1 MRIIHMNNSSNNNS
15 NNSGSTDSNIDNNT
29 GSNTDRN
36 NGNSRKKGSQQYE
49 LLTNTP
55 VFPLIVRLSIPT
67 ILSML
72 ITNIYN
78 LADTAFV
85 GKLGN
90 SASGAVGIVFGFM
103 SILQAVGFL
112 FGQGCGSILSRRE
125 GAGDYKGAS
134 RAASIGF
141 FGALFFSSLI
151 AVTCFVFLEPLIY
164 MLGSTPTIYPYAR
177 TYITWILLAAP
188 CLVSSFTMNNIL
200 RYEGKASIGTIG
212 MMTGAIL
219 NMVGDPIL
227 IFGFKLGIAGAGIS
241 TAVSQIISFSIMLSM
256 FLRGK
261 TQAKLSFKLL
271 MESKDFLLT
280 EFFDIVGTGFP
291 SLLRQ
296 ALNSVSTVILNS
308 SAGLYGDA
316 AVAAMSIVTR
326 VSFFVF
332 SLALGIGQGF
342 QPVCAFNY
350 GAGKINRLRKAYK
363 VTLVLA
369 EVVMVIMSVLV
380 LINPEAVIRL
390 FRDDDQVVAMGVRA
404 LKLQVTSQV
413 FLPFCMVNEMSMQ
426 STGRK
431 LGASV
436 LSSTRSGLFFIPAL
450 LILPKLRGFAGIQEA
465 QPLAMVLSLIP
476 AAYFA
481 NKLFKELRSF
491 NEKV

>member
-1 MRIIHMNNSSNNNS
+1 
-15 NNSGSTDSNIDNNT
+15 
-29 GSNTDRN
+29 
-36 NGNSRKKGSQQYE
+36 
-49 LLTNTP
+49 
-55 VFPLIVRLSIPT
+55 
-67 ILSML
+67 
-72 ITNIYN
+72 
-78 LADTAFV
+78 
-85 GKLGN
+85 
-90 SASGAVGIVFGFM
+90 
-103 SILQAVGFL
+103 
-112 FGQGCGSILSRRE
+112 
-125 GAGDYKGAS
+125 
-134 RAASIGF
+134 
-141 FGALFFSSLI
+141 
-151 AVTCFVFLEPLIY
+151 
-164 MLGSTPTIYPYAR
+164 
-177 TYITWILLAAP
+177 
-188 CLVSSFTMNNIL
+188 
-200 RYEGKASIGTIG
+200 
-212 MMTGAIL
+212 
-219 NMVGDPIL
+219 
-227 IFGFKLGIAGAGIS
+227 
-241 TAVSQIISFSIMLSM
+241 M

>member
-1 MRIIHMNNSSNNNS
+1 
-15 NNSGSTDSNIDNNT
+15 
-29 GSNTDRN
+29 
-36 NGNSRKKGSQQYE
+36 
-49 LLTNTP
+49 
-55 VFPLIVRLSIPT
+55 
-67 ILSML
+67 
-72 ITNIYN
+72 
-78 LADTAFV
+78 
-85 GKLGN
+85 
-90 SASGAVGIVFGFM
+90 
-103 SILQAVGFL
+103 
-112 FGQGCGSILSRRE
+112 
-125 GAGDYKGAS
+125 
-134 RAASIGF
+134 
-141 FGALFFSSLI
+141 
-151 AVTCFVFLEPLIY
+151 
-164 MLGSTPTIYPYAR
+164 
-177 TYITWILLAAP
+177 
-188 CLVSSFTMNNIL
+188 
-200 RYEGKASIGTIG
+200 
-212 MMTGAIL
+212 
-219 NMVGDPIL
+219 
-227 IFGFKLGIAGAGIS
+227 
-241 TAVSQIISFSIMLSM
+241 
-256 FLRGK
+256 
-261 TQAKLSFKLL
+261 
-271 MESKDFLLT
+271 
-280 EFFDIVGTGFP
+280 
-291 SLLRQ
+291 
-296 ALNSVSTVILNS
+296 
-308 SAGLYGDA
+308 
-316 AVAAMSIVTR
+316 MSIVTR